1 MNNQKSTKRY
11 YVLWYS
17 VLVLV
22 FTWGISFALFTD
34 PELDTNSI
42 FVIIPIALAMFFP
55 AILAFIF
62 KRITYKNIKTKS
74 QFSVKTLNK
83 KSLLFAVFYPI
94 VFILLCFVI
103 SLILNIGEINYKKIP
118 NPSDAIQVILSIFIN
133 MILLVGEEYGWRGY
147 LLPELT
153 KDYGKIKATVIVGI
167 VWGLFHVPV
176 IYLSAKASGM
186 SEPLIV
192 CLIQAFVV
200 FVFSFS
206 YSYCYYLSE
215 NLIPI
220 LLMHSIWNEL
230 NTLVL
235 GNISSNNQG
244 ILHGNL
250 FYINGEGVLGLVL
263 GFLLVFWFIV
273 KFRKGEILKSQIKTE
288 SAI

>member
-1 MNNQKSTKRY
+1 MNNQKSTKRN

-22 FTWGISFALFTD
+22 FTWGVSFALFTD

-42 FVIIPIALAMFFP
+42 FVMIPLALALFFP

-62 KRITYKNIKTKS
+62 QRIQYGSIKIKS
-74 QFSVKTLNK
+74 QFSVKKLNK

-94 VFILLCFVI
+94 VFILICFFI
-103 SLILNIGEINYKKIP
+103 ALILNIAELDYNKIP
-118 NPSDAIQVILSIFIN
+118 NLSDVIQIILSIFIN
-133 MILLVGEEYGWRGY
+133 MIIIFGEEYGWRGY

-153 KDYGKIKATVIVGI
+153 KDYGKLNATIIVGI

-186 SEPLIV
+186 SEPILV
-192 CLIQAFVV
+192 CLIQALVV

-215 NLIPI
+215 SLIPI

-235 GNISSNNQG
+235 GNISSNSQG
-244 ILHGNL
+244 ILTGKL
-250 FYINGEGVLGLVL
+250 FYINGEGVFGLVL
-263 GFLLVFWFIV
+263 GVILVFWFIV
-273 KFRKGEILKSQIKTE
+273 QFRKERILRYQIKM
-288 SAI
+288 